1 MTILKHSDLRLLAQW
16 ERAHQAA
23 LLAEMAVGDPPTGVT
38 VTQVAGWARERRG
51 AADILFDELLRREAF
66 GRLDPMPAQ
75 RRRPVEE
82 PPSFMATTS
91 PAPL

>member
-38 VTQVAGWARERRG
+38 VMQVAGWARELRG
-51 AADILFDELLRREAF
+51 AADILFDELLRRQAF
-66 GRLDPMPAQ
+66 GRLDPMPAH

-82 PPSFMATTS
+82 QPSFMATTS